1 MKVGENRF
9 AGLGRKSGTT
19 QTTSSS
25 KRVLK
30 IVLTAVWRIIQDKTW
45 VAPKTSSNAMG
56 QLEHSTFCT
65 QDSRKALLKFADLI
79 DPLIEFD
86 IGHRPWEEG
95 EVKGEEK
102 RHVREPGETEDP
114 IEVSG

>member
-1 MKVGENRF
+1 
-9 AGLGRKSGTT
+9 
-19 QTTSSS
+19 
-25 KRVLK
+25 
-30 IVLTAVWRIIQDKTW
+30 
-45 VAPKTSSNAMG
+45 MG

-95 EVKGEEK
+95 EVKGEED
-102 RHVREPGETEDP
+102 RHVREPGDTEDP